1 MSLSKSDLDQIAW
14 LARIA
19 LEAADLPDYM
29 EDLNNILDLIAQM
42 NVIDTAGIKPMAH
55 PLGLTANLREDEV
68 TETDQ
73 RLDFQNLAPE
83 VEKGYYL
90 VPKVIE

>member
-1 MSLSKSDLDQIAW
+1 MSLSQSDLDKIAC
-14 LARIA
+14 LARIT
-19 LEAADLPDYM
+19 LETQDLPNYLK
-29 EDLNNILDLIAQM
+29 DLSNILDLVAQM
-42 NVIDTAGIKPMAH
+42 NVVDTEGVEPMAH
-55 PLGLTANLREDEV
+55 PLGLTANLREDKV

-83 VEKGYYL
+83 VENGYYL